1 MVQVLGTLLVAASG
15 VLLVSALWRMN
26 LYVGAYGLSFKRVL
40 TYWGWPCW
48 RCPGSRPVE
57 GVAPALPLVP
67 GAAERGGGGL
77 AAP

>member
-40 TYWGWPCW
+40 TYWGMA
-48 RCPGSRPVE
+48 VLA
-57 GVAPALPLVP
+57 VL
-67 GAAERGGGGL
+67 L
-77 AAP
+77 AAALWKVWHRHFRWFRVC